1 MQYANIMTKYICP
14 VDLHFDNMYISIMDR
29 AGNILKQKKLPATEA
44 AFVKYLGEYQTE
56 LTVACESVPNYYW
69 LKDTCDKY
77 KIEFVLGHAQYMW
90 RMSTKK
96 KKDDRI
102 DSEAMGN
109 LMNTQCYPLAYAYPA
124 GIRELR
130 DLLRERLRIV
140 RLRSAAYTRLRL
152 MSVQYG
158 IALPEDFSIKRK
170 ADRRA
175 MVERFTDSNT
185 KMKAEINVRQIE
197 AYNADIRLIE
207 KQFLVSNQDGLQEQS
222 KLLQS
227 IPGMGSILSMS
238 ILLEIHHLE
247 RFPTVQQFSS
257 YSRVVYCQ
265 RVSNGKTVD
274 KKHRKIGNPYL
285 KWAFSLV
292 AVEGIKHSAG
302 IKKLHL
308 RLKNKHGKR
317 KALAILRHRIAIAV
331 YYILKQQKPFD
342 EELFV
347 RSGKQKNKAV

>member
-1 MQYANIMTKYICP
+1 MQYANITTKYICP
-14 VDLHFDNMYISIMDR
+14 IDLHFDTMYISIMDR
-29 AGNILKQKKLPATEA
+29 AGNILKQKNLPATET
-44 AFVKYLGEYQTE
+44 AFKKWVAEYQSE

-69 LKDTCDKY
+69 LKDMCDKN

-109 LMNTQCYPLAYAYPA
+109 LMNTRCYPLAYAYPA

-158 IALPEDFSIKRK
+158 IPLPEGYSIKRK
-170 ADRRA
+170 TDRRTII
-175 MVERFTDSNT
+175 ERFTDNNT
-185 KMKAEINVRQIE
+185 AMKAEINIRQIE
-197 AYNADIRLIE
+197 AYDADIRQIE
-207 KQFLVSNQDGLQEQS
+207 RKFRESNQEGLQEQS

-227 IPGMGSILSMS
+227 IPGMGSVLSMS
-238 ILLEIHHLE
+238 ILLEMHHWD

-265 RVSNGKTVD
+265 RISNGKTVD

-292 AVEGIKHSAG
+292 AVAAIKNSAS

-317 KALAILRHRIAIAV
+317 KALAILRHRIAVAV
-331 YYILKQQKPFD
+331 YFMLKQQEPFV

-347 RSGKQKNKAV
+347 RSGKQKIKAF